1 MSASQEPGSIVS
13 LVRLTKL
20 VYKEASEDV
29 LGIKL
34 KAYMTLTSLRDG
46 DLPQQDLCVS
56 MHMDPNNCVIMLN
69 HLEEHGWVERRRD
82 PADRRAYTLHLTAAG
97 RELHGRLKA
106 IAEHED
112 AQLLAGLDAGERR
125 GLVDALARLASAQG
139 LAPGVHPRLD
149 PGRAD

>member
-1 MSASQEPGSIVS
+1 MSASQNPGSIVS

-20 VYKEASEDV
+20 VYKEANEDV

-34 KAYMTLTSLRDG
+34 KAYMTLSNLRDG

-82 PADRRAYTLHLTAAG
+82 PADRRRHIVCLTDAG
-97 RELHGRLKA
+97 REIMLRAEAAMESLEGEVLGSLSAEERDELRALLGR
-106 IAEHED
+106 
-112 AQLLAGLDAGERR
+112 
-125 GLVDALARLASAQG
+125 ALANE
-139 LAPGVHPRLD
+139 PV
-149 PGRAD
+149 RA